1 MKATWPTK
9 KLEEICE
16 NLKIKMQK
24 ARLKS
29 TIEKVFKK
37 QNINS
42 DIKIPIVN
50 RDTQLIKRLIIVVM
64 IGFDEVLGKKGK
76 LYFRL
81 LCRLVDKSFDEYLI
95 ARKYILEEMKTKDRL
110 ACRFIIINHLEN
122 CINAINRAI
131 KAFNSSIEA
140 DESYIKNFVSENTI
154 RKIKELN
161 ISSIRNRM
169 EHIDEDILENKFE
182 TGLFLDVNKN
192 YSQIC
197 INNKCLAFV
206 DLASIIENYHNFA
219 LEIFN
224 NLPNRCENGV
234 YYYDKK

>member
-1 MKATWPTK
+1 
-9 KLEEICE
+9 
-16 NLKIKMQK
+16 MQK
-24 ARLKS
+24 SKLQL
-29 TIEKVFKK
+29 IVEKVFRK

-50 RDTQLIKRLIIVVM
+50 RDSPLIKRLIIVV
-64 IGFDEVLGKKGK
+64 IGGFDEVLGKKGK

-95 ARKYILEEMKTKDRL
+95 ARQYILKEMKTRDKL
-110 ACRFIIINHLEN
+110 AYRFAIINHLEN
-122 CINAINRAI
+122 CINAINRTI
-131 KAFNSSIEA
+131 KVFNSSIKA

-154 RKIKELN
+154 NKIKELN
-161 ISSIRNRM
+161 VSSIRNRI
-169 EHIDEDILENKFE
+169 EHIDEDILKNQFQ
-182 TGLFLDVNKN
+182 TGLFLDVDKD

-197 INNKCLAFV
+197 INKRCIKLV
-206 DLASIIENYHNFA
+206 ELTSIIEKYHNFV

-224 NLPNRCENGV
+224 NLPNRCEKRV

>member
-1 MKATWPTK
+1 MK
-9 KLEEICE
+9 
-16 NLKIKMQK
+16 KIF
-24 ARLKS
+24 R
-29 TIEKVFKK
+29 T
-37 QNINS
+37 QNINK

-50 RDTQLIKRLIIVVM
+50 RDTELIKRLMLVVI
-64 IGFDEVLGKKGK
+64 IGFDEVLGRKGK

-95 ARKYILEEMKTKDRL
+95 ARKYILEEMKTKDKL
-110 ACRFIIINHLEN
+110 AYRFIIINHLEN

-131 KAFNSSIEA
+131 KTLNSAIEA
-140 DESYIKNFVSENTI
+140 DTSYIKNFVSANTI
-154 RKIKELN
+154 KKIKELS
-161 ISSIRNRM
+161 ISPIRNKV
-169 EHIDEDILENKFE
+169 EHIDEDIFKNKFE
-182 TGLFLDVNKN
+182 AGLFLDVDRD

-197 INNKCLAFV
+197 INNRCLKFIE
-206 DLASIIENYHNFA
+206 LTSIIENYHNFV

>member
-1 MKATWPTK
+1 
-9 KLEEICE
+9 
-16 NLKIKMQK
+16 
-24 ARLKS
+24 
-29 TIEKVFKK
+29 
-37 QNINS
+37 
-42 DIKIPIVN
+42 
-50 RDTQLIKRLIIVVM
+50 
-64 IGFDEVLGKKGK
+64 
-76 LYFRL
+76 
-81 LCRLVDKSFDEYLI
+81 
-95 ARKYILEEMKTKDRL
+95 
-110 ACRFIIINHLEN
+110 
-122 CINAINRAI
+122 
-131 KAFNSSIEA
+131 
-140 DESYIKNFVSENTI
+140 
-154 RKIKELN
+154 
-161 ISSIRNRM
+161 M

>member
-1 MKATWPTK
+1 MANKKISMTK
-9 KLEEICE
+9 RIFRE
-16 NLKIKMQK
+16 
-24 ARLKS
+24 
-29 TIEKVFKK
+29 
-37 QNINS
+37 QNINK

-50 RDTQLIKRLIIVVM
+50 RDIRLIKRLILVVM

-95 ARKYILEEMKTKDRL
+95 ARKYILEEMETKDKL

-140 DESYIKNFVSENTI
+140 DESYIKNFVNENTLK
-154 RKIKELN
+154 KIKELN
-161 ISSIRNRM
+161 VSSIRNM
-169 EHIDEDILENKFE
+169 IEHIDEDILRNKFE
-182 TGLFLDVNKN
+182 TGLFLDVDKD

-197 INNKCLAFV
+197 INNRCLKLV
-206 DLASIIENYHNFA
+206 ELTSIIEDYHNFV

>member
-1 MKATWPTK
+1 M
-9 KLEEICE
+9 
-16 NLKIKMQK
+16 
-24 ARLKS
+24 
-29 TIEKVFKK
+29 EKVFRK

-42 DIKIPIVN
+42 NIKIPIVN
-50 RDTQLIKRLIIVVM
+50 RDAQLIKRLILVVM

-81 LCRLVDKSFDEYLI
+81 LCRLVDKPFNECLI
-95 ARKYILEEMKTKDRL
+95 AREYILVEMKTKDKL
-110 ACRFIIINHLEN
+110 ACRFTIINHLEN

-131 KAFNSSIEA
+131 KVFNSSIEA
-140 DESYIKNFVSENTI
+140 DESSIKNFVSENTI
-154 RKIKELN
+154 KKIKELN
-161 ISSIRNRM
+161 VSSIRNRV

-182 TGLFLDVNKN
+182 TGLFLDVNKD
-192 YSQIC
+192 YSEIC

-206 DLASIIENYHNFA
+206 DLASIIKHYHNFVS
-219 LEIFN
+219 EIFN